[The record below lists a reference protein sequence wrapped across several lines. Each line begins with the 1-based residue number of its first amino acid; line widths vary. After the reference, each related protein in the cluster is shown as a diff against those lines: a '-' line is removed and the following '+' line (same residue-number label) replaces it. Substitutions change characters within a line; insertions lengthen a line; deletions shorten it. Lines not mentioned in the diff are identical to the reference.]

1 LKKPPQQFIQFKPK
15 KKEKKK
21 TFCLFLVLFLEDVQN
36 QLEIKRKVNK
46 LYWKM
51 MESETADNVSIKSS
65 DSVTTSGEYEIVPD
79 DIADVSEKT
88 LNPPTP
94 ADKTVKTLS
103 IDKDKL
109 ASGDKKT
116 TPVSPILNIDGN
128 GDLKDLEKKLDEVI
142 HELDTTDSSSTQKE
156 MEPPQVKGE

>member
-1 LKKPPQQFIQFKPK
+1 
-15 KKEKKK
+15 
-21 TFCLFLVLFLEDVQN
+21 VQN

-46 LYWKM
+46 LNWKM
-51 MESETADNVSIKSS
+51 MESETDNVSIKSS

-109 ASGDKKT
+109 ASGDKKM

>member
-1 LKKPPQQFIQFKPK
+1 
-15 KKEKKK
+15 
-21 TFCLFLVLFLEDVQN
+21 
-36 QLEIKRKVNK
+36 
-46 LYWKM
+46 
-51 MESETADNVSIKSS
+51 MESENVDNVSIKSS

-79 DIADVSEKT
+79 DIADLSEKT

-94 ADKTVKTLS
+94 GDKIKSLS

-109 ASGDKKT
+109 SSGDTKM

-128 GDLKDLEKKLDEVI
+128 GDLKDIEKNLNEVI

-156 MEPPQVKGE
+156 VELRVHLGEYQSLSLASYFLLGCSLKFLSFRILNRPV

>member
-1 LKKPPQQFIQFKPK
+1 
-15 KKEKKK
+15 
-21 TFCLFLVLFLEDVQN
+21 
-36 QLEIKRKVNK
+36 
-46 LYWKM
+46 M
-51 MESETADNVSIKSS
+51 MESETDNVSIKSS

-109 ASGDKKT
+109 ASGDKKM